1 MSDACRGAASFQ
13 RMFAVMGVVW
23 LTGCAVG
30 PDFTRPEAPSNQ
42 GYTAASVELPSA
54 GESDVRQ
61 ALAPGKSVVA
71 KWWALFESPALDEVL
86 TTAIAGSPTLEAA
99 NATLAQSEQLVFA
112 AQGALYPQVDLNASA
127 ARQTATVLSSVGA
140 PHLIANVYNVG
151 PGASFN
157 PDLFGGNR
165 RAVEQQ
171 TALAGYQRY
180 QLAAAYLT
188 LSGNAVIQAIDIAA
202 AREQIRAVAEIVAID
217 RRNLELVQI
226 AEEAGKEAH
235 VDVLNAQSQ
244 LASDEALLPP
254 IRQQLSVAH
263 HALSVLAGKS
273 PHDWTPPDFDFSVL
287 KLPTEIPVS
296 LPSSLV
302 RERPDI
308 LASEEQLHAAS
319 AAIGVAAA
327 RLYPNITL
335 SASWTEQS
343 ASLGQLFSGPSGLWS
358 IVAELA
364 APIFHG
370 GTLEAQRQAAV
381 DAYTAQLAVYRATVL
396 AAFGQVAD
404 TLRALEHDSEALA
417 AQRTAL
423 DTAQA
428 SLELTQESYVEGQAS
443 FLQLLQAQRLFQQAR
458 LGYAKAQGQRYLDT
472 AQLFVAMGGA
482 SKSWLEQNAA
492 STAR

>member
-1 MSDACRGAASFQ
+1 
-13 RMFAVMGVVW
+13 MFAGVAAVS

-30 PDFTRPEAPSNQ
+30 PNFTRPEAPSDQ
-42 GYTAASVELPSA
+42 GYTATSVELPSA
-54 GESDVRQ
+54 GKSDVRQ
-61 ALAPGKSVVA
+61 TLAPGEAVVA
-71 KWWALFESPALDEVL
+71 KWWALFESTALDEVL
-86 TTAIAGSPTLEAA
+86 TIAIAGSPTLEAA
-99 NATLAQSEQLVFA
+99 NATLAQSEQLVVA
-112 AQGALYPQVDLNASA
+112 ARGALYPQADINASA
-127 ARQTATVLSSVGA
+127 ARQTATVLSSVGV
-140 PHLIANVYNVG
+140 PHLITDVYSVG
-151 PGASFN
+151 PSVSFN
-157 PDLFGGNR
+157 PDVFGGSR
-165 RAVEQQ
+165 RAIEQQ
-171 TALAGYQRY
+171 TALADYQRY

-188 LSGNAVIQAIDIAA
+188 LSGNAVIQAINIAA
-202 AREQIRAVAEIVAID
+202 AREQIQAVAEIIAID

-226 AEEAGKEAH
+226 AEEAGKAAH

-254 IRQQLSVAH
+254 VRQQLSIAR

-319 AAIGVAAA
+319 AAIGVATAQ
-327 RLYPNITL
+327 LYPSITL

-358 IVAELA
+358 IVATLA

-370 GTLEAQRQAAV
+370 GTLEAQRQAAL
-381 DAYTAQLAVYRATVL
+381 DAYSAQLATYRATVL
-396 AAFGQVAD
+396 LAFGQVAD
-404 TLRALEHDSEALA
+404 TLRALQHDAEALA
-417 AQRTAL
+417 AQQAAL
-423 DTAQA
+423 ATAQA
-428 SLELTQESYVEGQAS
+428 SLELTQESYAEGQAS

-458 LGYAKAQGQRYLDT
+458 LGYAKAKGQRYLDT

-482 SKSWLEQNAA
+482 WKSWMEQNAA
-492 STAR
+492 SAAR